1 MRRMTIAD
9 RLADHMKPARILT
22 LDIETSPAVAYVWG
36 LREQNVST
44 SQVIE
49 PSRVL
54 CWAGKWH
61 GASRVLFY
69 SEHHH
74 DRERMLEAAWQAL
87 DEADLVVTYNGVRFD
102 IPHLQREFILAG
114 YGPPSPWQDV
124 DLLKVMRSRFRF
136 LSNKLGF
143 VLDELGLA
151 AKDDSG
157 GMDTWRAVLAG
168 DRAAW
173 ARFRDYNKT
182 DVEVTE
188 QLFTYLRPWLRLP
201 HAGLWTGE
209 RSSCHACGGL
219 ELVPDGI
226 VRTRTTAYLR
236 LRCPCGAWNR
246 LLSNG
251 QTRAA

>member
-1 MRRMTIAD
+1 MTLAD
-9 RLADHMKPARILT
+9 RLADLVKPPRILT

-44 SQVIE
+44 SQVVE

-54 CWAGKWH
+54 CWAGKWLD
-61 GASRVLFY
+61 SSKVLFY

-74 DRERMLEAAWQAL
+74 GRAEMIEAAWHAL
-87 DEADLVVTYNGVRFD
+87 NDADLVVTYNGARFD
-102 IPHLQREFILAG
+102 LPHLQREFILAG
-114 YGPPSPWQDV
+114 YGPPSPWHDV

-143 VLDELGLA
+143 VLEQLGLE
-151 AKDDSG
+151 AKLDSG
-157 GMDTWRAVLAG
+157 GMDTWKAVLAG

-173 ARFRDYNKT
+173 ATFRDYNKG
-182 DVEVTE
+182 DVVATE
-188 QLFTYLRPWLRLP
+188 ALFLYVRAYLKLP
-201 HAGLWTGE
+201 HAGLWSGDDA
-209 RSSCHACGGL
+209 SCHACGGTSL
-219 ELVPDGI
+219 TPDGI
-226 VRTRTTAYLR
+226 VRTKTTAYLR